1 MSWIPSAISFI
12 SITTSTFGVA
22 SNSLLIY
29 LILTKTPQ
37 QLSSYSVLILNWS
50 IGYLFVCIAALF
62 ERQRIMISGASS
74 FFIFSGPCTFL
85 GSKAC
90 FVGSIFLL
98 HCLVHGFWSMLYSFA
113 YRYYILG
120 HSQPKKGIL
129 ILISV
134 ILYLP
139 SLAYFILYCSKNS
152 DETKLKA
159 EIKIQLG
166 IDASAECV
174 SGYLNEFELHYAL
187 IYITIIPFVI
197 YIAILILRKLTIRK
211 LKSYETAMSEGT
223 RQLHTQMLKMLTIQ
237 ACLPTTVVVAV
248 IGSTLGRLNIAHNLL
263 LENSLNILIVPAQA
277 ANSLVSLYFVKP
289 YRIWICNFFVRLT
302 KSLPMQRVEVM
313 TVAPT
318 SGIITAVH
326 T

>member
-1 MSWIPSAISFI
+1 MSWISSAISLI

-29 LILTKTPQ
+29 LILTKTPHH
-37 QLSSYSVLILNWS
+37 LSSYSVLILNWS
-50 IGYLFVCIAALF
+50 IGDLFVCMAALF
-62 ERQRIMISGASS
+62 ERQRIMISGPSS
-74 FFIFSGPCTFL
+74 FFIFSGPCTYW

-120 HSQPKKGIL
+120 HSQPRKGIL

-139 SLAYFILYCSKNS
+139 SLAYFVTICLQILYCSKNS
-152 DETKLKA
+152 DEAKLKA

-197 YIAILILRKLTIRK
+197 YIAILILRKLTIWK

-223 RQLHTQMLKMLTIQ
+223 RQLHAQMLKVHI
-237 ACLPTTVVVAV
+237 
-248 IGSTLGRLNIAHNLL
+248 
-263 LENSLNILIVPAQA
+263 
-277 ANSLVSLYFVKP
+277 
-289 YRIWICNFFVRLT
+289 
-302 KSLPMQRVEVM
+302 
-313 TVAPT
+313 
-318 SGIITAVH
+318 SG
-326 T
+326 